1 MILHKTAK
9 AFLEQGVEIDPV
21 DEIQGIKYVALGL
34 RHLLSILI
42 TNQAVNIDFMER
54 HIVHEFQAHHDHPRN
69 PEKNDVEA
77 GNQDVARIEG
87 LE

>member
-1 MILHKTAK
+1 MILHKTAD
-9 AFLEQGVEIDPV
+9 AFFEQGIKIDPV
-21 DEIQGIKYVALGL
+21 DEIQGIKYVALGF

-42 TNQAVNIDFMER
+42 SNQAVDIDFMEG
-54 HIVHEFQAHHDHPRN
+54 HVIHEFQAHHDHPRN

-77 GNQDVARIEG
+77 GNQDIARIEG